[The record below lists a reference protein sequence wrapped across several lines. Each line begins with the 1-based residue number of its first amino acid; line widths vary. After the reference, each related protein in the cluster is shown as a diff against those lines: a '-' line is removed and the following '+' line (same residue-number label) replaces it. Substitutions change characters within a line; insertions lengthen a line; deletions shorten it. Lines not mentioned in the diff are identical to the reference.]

1 MDVILLQD
9 VENLGDKGQ
18 VVSVSDGYVR
28 NFLLPRKLVEVA
40 SPGRIAEVRHR
51 QEAEEAKKVK
61 DVERAGEMAE
71 LLSKSVITITAQA
84 GEDGKLFGSVTSA
97 DISKGIFQARDV
109 KIDKKKIR
117 LEEPIKE
124 TGDYMVE
131 IEVHTGVKANTKV
144 IVAPAEKE

>member
-9 VENLGDKGQ
+9 VEKLGDKGV
-18 VVSVSDGYVR
+18 VVSVSDGYAR
-28 NFLLPRKLVEVA
+28 NFLLPRKLAEQSSA
-40 SPGRIAEVRHR
+40 GRIAEIRRR
-51 QEAEEAKKVK
+51 QEEEEHKKVR
-61 DVERAGEMAE
+61 DAERADDVAD
-71 LLSKSVITITAQA
+71 LLGKTVITVTAQA

-97 DISKGIFQARDV
+97 DISKEILRARNV
-109 KIDKKKIR
+109 KIDKKKIS

-144 IVAPAEKE
+144 IVAPAGKE

>member
-9 VENLGDKGQ
+9 VEKLGDKGK

-28 NFLLPRKLVEVA
+28 NYLLPRKLAEVA
-40 SPGRIAEVRHR
+40 SPGRIEEIRRR

-61 DVERAGEMAE
+61 DVERAGEAAE
-71 LLSKSVITITAQA
+71 ILGKTVITVTAKA

-109 KIDKKKIR
+109 KIDKKKIN

-124 TGDYMVE
+124 LGDYMVE
-131 IEVHTGVKANTKV
+131 VEVNTGVITKVKV
-144 IVAPAEKE
+144 IVAAEG